1 MGEVTKSVG
10 EGRQLVGLDT
20 NVTTDRIVDGAVTT
34 AKLAAG
40 AVRTAKK
47 TKEEIKAWVADKKR
61 KKGDKLVIAD
71 EATTSVCIGR
81 LKKELK
87 IL

>member
-1 MGEVTKSVG
+1 MPENMK
-10 EGRQLVGLDT
+10 R
-20 NVTTDRIVDGAVTT
+20 
-34 AKLAAG
+34 
-40 AVRTAKK
+40 K

-71 EATTSVCIGR
+71 EATTSACIGR

-87 IL
+87 VL